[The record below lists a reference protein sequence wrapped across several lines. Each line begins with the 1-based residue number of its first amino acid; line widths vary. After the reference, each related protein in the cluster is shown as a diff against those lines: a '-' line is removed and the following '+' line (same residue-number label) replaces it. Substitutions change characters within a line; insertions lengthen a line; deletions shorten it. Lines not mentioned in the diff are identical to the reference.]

1 MAALTLDQP
10 PPRPAHDMGHQIG
23 DIWKITLCLKKIRI
37 LSFLTLPSN
46 PRTLISQ
53 WEAKLIFIFKKG
65 LWTTK
70 QHSSSFSPYAT
81 MLLLFSLVQ
90 DWLEIKNVK
99 AVAFFSWRRVLVV
112 TLDALTK
119 VLESTFLDSP
129 LEGAA
134 IPIDYTFVSYHAF
147 LFRSTFHYHALIG
160 TLWTASL
167 FGNDLLWSWSFA
179 TGVNY
184 FNQLLKFDMF
194 DCAYWH
200 RVFYNKVPLHLCYQ
214 CLFTF
219 CHKGWC
225 WTNCLGL

>member
-1 MAALTLDQP
+1 MAPLTLDQP

-23 DIWKITLCLKKIRI
+23 DIWNITLCLKKFGFWVSW
-37 LSFLTLPSN
+37 LFHPTLGHWFPNEKQTLFSFL
-46 PRTLISQ
+46 
-53 WEAKLIFIFKKG
+53 KKDFG
-65 LWTTK
+65 PLRST
-70 QHSSSFSPYAT
+70 
-81 MLLLFSLVQ
+81 
-90 DWLEIKNVK
+90 
-99 AVAFFSWRRVLVV
+99 RVLVV

-147 LFRSTFHYHALIG
+147 LFQSTFHYHALIG

-184 FNQLLKFDMF
+184 FNQLLKFGMF

-200 RVFYNKVPLHLCYQ
+200 RVFYNKVGRCICVISVSSLFVTRDGAGQTALDCKVLHCAYG
-214 CLFTF
+214 TA
-219 CHKGWC
+219 
-225 WTNCLGL
+225 

>member
-1 MAALTLDQP
+1 MKHHTL
-10 PPRPAHDMGHQIG
+10 
-23 DIWKITLCLKKIRI
+23 LKKIRI

-53 WEAKLIFIFKKG
+53 WEAKLIFILKEG

-134 IPIDYTFVSYHAF
+134 VPIDYTFVSYHAF
-147 LFRSTFHYHALIG
+147 LFQSTFHYHALIG

-200 RVFYNKVPLHLCYQ
+200 RVFYNKVGHCICVISVFSLFVTRDGAGQTALDCKVLHCAYG
-214 CLFTF
+214 TA
-219 CHKGWC
+219 
-225 WTNCLGL
+225 